1 MQHWRALVRVYVW
14 WITAVL
20 WTGVIQVFSLT
31 DSVLSSLASVIEMWL
46 HSVWPS
52 LFVRICENGQRV
64 KKQVLWMHEM
74 QSLNIVASQLSTV
87 YESNNHAYKPI
98 EIISVWPSPWP
109 DIDESPSL
117 LCLRTS
123 CQTLV
128 TLRRLYER
136 PGGGMEGEC

>member
-1 MQHWRALVRVYVW
+1 
-14 WITAVL
+14 
-20 WTGVIQVFSLT
+20 
-31 DSVLSSLASVIEMWL
+31 
-46 HSVWPS
+46 
-52 LFVRICENGQRV
+52 
-64 KKQVLWMHEM
+64 MHEM

-98 EIISVWPSPWP
+98 EIISVWASPWA

-128 TLRRLYER
+128 TLRGLYEW